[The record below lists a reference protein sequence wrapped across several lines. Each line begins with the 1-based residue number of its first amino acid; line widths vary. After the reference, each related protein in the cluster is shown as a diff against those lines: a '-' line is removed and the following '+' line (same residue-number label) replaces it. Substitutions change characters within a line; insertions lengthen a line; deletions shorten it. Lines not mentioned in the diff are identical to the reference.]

1 MEILQS
7 HFHLKPVVTKVPHIL
22 EDTRDFLIQITEIK
36 DLPEDALLVSFDVLR
51 LYPHFPHENG
61 IKMMKEVF
69 KPKGS

>member
-1 MEILQS
+1 MEILQN

-36 DLPEDALLVSFDVLR
+36 DLPEDVSFDVVR